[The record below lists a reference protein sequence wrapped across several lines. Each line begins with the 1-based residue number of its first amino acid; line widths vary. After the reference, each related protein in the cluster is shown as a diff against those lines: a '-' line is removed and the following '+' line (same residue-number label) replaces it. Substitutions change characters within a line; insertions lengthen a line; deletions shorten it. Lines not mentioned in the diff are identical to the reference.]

1 MFLLQ
6 EGVVSFNCNQI
17 ESFFIVSTPQQDKHI
32 VSPDGCEFVSKA
44 DNRIKLYF
52 PVGSVSQD
60 ENVEIKVSHTNYNI
74 EYQICKLL

>member
-1 MFLLQ
+1 V
-6 EGVVSFNCNQI
+6 G
-17 ESFFIVSTPQQDKHI
+17 FIVSTPQQDKHI

-60 ENVEIKVSHTNYNI
+60 ENVEIKVSHTDAFCFYPI
-74 EYQICKLL
+74 TICIGILYPSLLVHMFSS